1 MIRAA
6 SPTLFHRSPL
16 PLPFLSSSTLSVSL
30 AMATH
35 QNPPPPPASTSSA
48 EPEPEPERERGRP
61 RRVVVCGGGVIGA
74 CTAYFLSQK
83 GGAERSS
90 PACAASGKAGGF
102 LALDWCDSGPLSALA
117 RPSFALHRSLSSL
130 LDGPSSYGYRPLH
143 TLSLPLLP
151 NSPPPLPSTSP
162 SLPSWIDGAAAA
174 APHGRSGRR
183 RPRRRCT
190 RASSP
195 PRSSPRPGPRSSSPR
210 PSASWWRTRAAPD
223 DPIPAD
229 AVVLALGPWTARLGL
244 VASLFDV
251 IVLRPKDPSAVT
263 PHALFLSYRP
273 EPGAKLLDP
282 EVYPRPTGNESD
294 AEVPDNPEE
303 IMLHKIAG
311 MVSSHLK
318 KGETAEVV
326 AEQACFLPCTE
337 DGLPVIGEIPGVK
350 NCYVATGH
358 SCWGILNGP
367 ATGAALAEL
376 ILEGRSTTSLAVEP
390 EPAGSITQSTRLI
403 EPVWVHYIS
412 IEIEN
417 YGREGRKG
425 WRLEVDKGKKGL
437 GKRREIV
444 EKKRI
449 IGEEDRC

>member
-35 QNPPPPPASTSSA
+35 QNPPPPPASTSA
-48 EPEPEPERERGRP
+48 AEPERERERERP

-83 GGAERSS
+83 GGAEVAVTVVERSS

-151 NSPPPLPSTSP
+151 NSPSSPSPSTSP

-174 APHGRSGRR
+174 APPRTLGTPETTAQVHPRLFTAALLAASGAEVVVAEAERVVVADEGRAVGVALRGR
-183 RPRRRCT
+183 
-190 RASSP
+190 
-195 PRSSPRPGPRSSSPR
+195 
-210 PSASWWRTRAAPD
+210 D

-251 IVLRPKDPSAVT
+251 SGIKAHSIVLRPKDPSAVT

-282 EVYPRPTGNESD
+282 EVYPRPTGNES
-294 AEVPDNPEE
+294 
-303 IMLHKIAG
+303 
-311 MVSSHLK
+311 
-318 KGETAEVV
+318 V
-326 AEQACFLPCTE
+326 AFCS
-337 DGLPVIGEIPGVK
+337 II
-350 NCYVATGH
+350 TG
-358 SCWGILNGP
+358 S
-367 ATGAALAEL
+367 
-376 ILEGRSTTSLAVEP
+376 
-390 EPAGSITQSTRLI
+390 
-403 EPVWVHYIS
+403 
-412 IEIEN
+412 
-417 YGREGRKG
+417 
-425 WRLEVDKGKKGL
+425 
-437 GKRREIV
+437 
-444 EKKRI
+444 
-449 IGEEDRC
+449 